1 MSASRVISRRR
12 FLASGCA
19 SLALAAGLGGCGQ
32 HGPERINWGHDTCT
46 TCAAEI
52 VDPRFAAQVG
62 GPHDQMWK
70 FDDIGCAMVFLSKQP
85 WGDDPAA
92 QIWVGNSTLGGGGG
106 AAWLDARASGFVAGI
121 ASPRHYDYGAVP
133 RPIAGAQDYKTFRAA
148 LLEKLA
154 G

>member
-1 MSASRVISRRR
+1 MRNSSRRD
-12 FLASGCA
+12 FLAGTSA
-19 SLALAAGLGGCGQ
+19 VFALAAGLGGCGQ
-32 HGPERINWGHDTCT
+32 HGPERVDWGHESCVTCSAT
-46 TCAAEI
+46 I

-70 FDDIGCAMVFLSKQP
+70 FDDIGCAMAFLAKQP

-106 AAWLDARASGFVAGI
+106 AAWLDARAAGFVAGL
-121 ASPRHYDYGAVP
+121 ASPHHYDYGAVP
-133 RPIAGAQDYKTFRAA
+133 RPIDGALDYKAFRA
-148 LLEKLA
+148 LMMEKLA